1 MPDIEASLSFLA
13 DIPLYGH
20 EKPFRVVLSAD
31 EPDVEESL
39 KSNVEME
46 IHDKIELR
54 NIRGMDMLPSLDIQ
68 GFEFI
73 RHKTKYKR
81 LDEVW
86 QCKGYTKEITAVLEN
101 HLGAER
107 VITWDL
113 RKRHAITYKK
123 GEEYDAN
130 DPRQPDGP
138 AVMAHCDYSFDGGLR
153 MIEAYMPAADK
164 LKYLNDKYRVRLIN
178 TWRPM
183 VPIIQ
188 DHPLAVCDVRS
199 VDPEKLLPCDRVL
212 GGRLGENYLLQY
224 HKGQKWHW
232 LDGQTPDEPL
242 LFLSWDSE
250 AGEGTRSCAHVS
262 FRNQAADANAPP
274 RMSVETRSIVI
285 TPKELD

>member
-113 RKRHAITYKK
+113 RVPSSAFHGQRLL
-123 GEEYDAN
+123 
-130 DPRQPDGP
+130 
-138 AVMAHCDYSFDGGLR
+138 SF
-153 MIEAYMPAADK
+153 
-164 LKYLNDKYRVRLIN
+164 
-178 TWRPM
+178 
-183 VPIIQ
+183 
-188 DHPLAVCDVRS
+188 
-199 VDPEKLLPCDRVL
+199 
-212 GGRLGENYLLQY
+212 
-224 HKGQKWHW
+224 
-232 LDGQTPDEPL
+232 
-242 LFLSWDSE
+242 
-250 AGEGTRSCAHVS
+250 
-262 FRNQAADANAPP
+262 FRNAMPLH
-274 RMSVETRSIVI
+274 TRREKSMTQM
-285 TPKELD
+285 TPASQMVRP